1 MFNIEFSNQSK
12 KFLKRCDKELSN
24 RIIKKIDMLKTD
36 PVPHDSLKFEPLVK
50 KTAENFT
57 VKELLG
63 DKAYSSRANLD
74 LVNSLGGIPYIPFK
88 LNTSGKSRGSYAWMR
103 MYHYFMLNNEDFM
116 KHYHK
121 RSNSETVF
129 HMIKSKFKANLRS
142 KDKIAQHNE
151 LLLKVICHNI
161 CVVIQETYEL
171 GINPN
176 FINNQTIL

>member
-1 MFNIEFSNQSK
+1 MDNIQRVFSAIARQDKMALLDAESMFWIEQE
-12 KFLKRCDKELSN
+12 KE
-24 RIIKKIDMLKTD
+24 
-36 PVPHDSLKFEPLVK
+36 HDSLRFEPLVK

-57 VKELLG
+57 IKEMMG
-63 DKAYSSRANLD
+63 DKAYSSRANLN
-74 LVNSLGGIPYIPFK
+74 LVNSLGGTAFIPFK
-88 LNTSGKSRGSYAWMR
+88 KNTTGKARGSYAWMR

-129 HMIKSKFKANLRS
+129 HMIKSKFKDNLRS
-142 KDKIAQHNE
+142 KDKVAQHNE

-161 CVVIQETYEL
+161 CVVIQEMYEL

-176 FINNQTIL
+176 FNNHSIIL